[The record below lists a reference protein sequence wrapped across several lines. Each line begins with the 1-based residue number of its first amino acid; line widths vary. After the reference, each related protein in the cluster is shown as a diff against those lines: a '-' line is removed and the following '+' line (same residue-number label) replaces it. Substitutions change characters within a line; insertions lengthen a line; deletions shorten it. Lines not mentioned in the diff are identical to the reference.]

1 MKRYRDSY
9 EMAIYAILIVVV
21 FVVLIFAG
29 CSRKQI
35 TNGQEIH
42 SHMTREQA
50 FHLAQRNAELVGGV
64 FYPLSCSSDS
74 MGWALSCNAYIVCSF
89 EWDQV
94 EPGMVIAARDGNHI
108 VLHMVVY
115 RSGNNVK
122 TAGVNNHRSDPHWV
136 NKNNYLGTMVV
147 QVYFQEES

>member
-1 MKRYRDSY
+1 
-9 EMAIYAILIVVV
+9 
-21 FVVLIFAG
+21 
-29 CSRKQI
+29 
-35 TNGQEIH
+35 
-42 SHMTREQA
+42 MTREQA

-89 EWDQV
+89 EWDEV

-122 TAGVNNHRSDPHWV
+122 TAGINNSRIDPHWV

-147 QVYFQEES
+147 QVYFHEE